1 MKHGAAEVWTVC
13 KHGRSYQH
21 ISGENQ
27 WIEEMH
33 EHKQV
38 REQAMKIYSKAAE
51 PQMSFCNFP
60 VINTWRTKFC
70 HNLRGLQTPGNA

>member
-1 MKHGAAEVWTVC
+1 MEKRVRSWNEAWSSRSVDSLQ
-13 KHGRSYQH
+13 KGRSYQH
-21 ISGENQ
+21 ISGEDQ

-51 PQMSFCNFP
+51 LQMGFCNFP
-60 VINTWRTKFC
+60 VINTR
-70 HNLRGLQTPGNA
+70 